1 MHMYNTQSHMHICPY
16 IVYDLWIRSIFR
28 DAAPSLLND
37 RHHGGPHKP
46 TRLLSAFHGAPPADR
61 LPEWTWNTA

>member
-1 MHMYNTQSHMHICPY
+1 MYTHNTQSHMHIYAY
-16 IVYDLWIRSIFR
+16 IVYIDMWMRSIFR

-46 TRLLSAFHGAPPADR
+46 TRLLSAFHGAPAASAS
-61 LPEWTWNTA
+61 LELT